1 MEKQTIKLGEQNKA
15 KGEGAIKLLGKAL
28 DVAGDIIAKTK
39 DASSSQEI
47 SDRAR
52 EVFVAAVK
60 KESEKSVEGLADAIP
75 LGNAL
80 LLTARLSYA
89 FAQGVGAGM
98 NEEIARQKR
107 EDKANT
113 FSDDDDQV
121 AVTACVRLAQL
132 HAVLALPGIVSKG
145 VEFAGAAAIKM
156 IEDTGIKAGG
166 KMIGS
171 IFKQISDQ
179 LFQQNEVLAI
189 TKELIRSKADA
200 IPEARRKAYGML
212 FSFAAGTFVE
222 QFGRPGLAKQLAEV
236 TNSSKEEPDIE
247 VALLSGVMKTYAD
260 KIAEAYAKEIQFE
273 EGEQELK
280 SLLSEMARRTLDGLV
295 AGGLTIE
302 KVSGNEVSREGDV
315 VKVPAELC
323 GAQTPQAAQQ
333 DWDTVGKPAW
343 QSYMETARAKLR
355 SIGEH
360 RQWWISWAHLN
371 FDAQNQAYLGEVA
384 AARADAT
391 ARADSIVTLYGL
403 DSETQLTSL
412 DKLTVYGMRD
422 EFLAFDGR
430 MHGLTALTR

>member
-212 FSFAAGTFVE
+212 FSFAAGT
-222 QFGRPGLAKQLAEV
+222 
-236 TNSSKEEPDIE
+236 
-247 VALLSGVMKTYAD
+247 
-260 KIAEAYAKEIQFE
+260 
-273 EGEQELK
+273 
-280 SLLSEMARRTLDGLV
+280 
-295 AGGLTIE
+295 
-302 KVSGNEVSREGDV
+302 
-315 VKVPAELC
+315 
-323 GAQTPQAAQQ
+323 
-333 DWDTVGKPAW
+333 
-343 QSYMETARAKLR
+343 
-355 SIGEH
+355 
-360 RQWWISWAHLN
+360 
-371 FDAQNQAYLGEVA
+371 
-384 AARADAT
+384 
-391 ARADSIVTLYGL
+391 
-403 DSETQLTSL
+403 
-412 DKLTVYGMRD
+412 
-422 EFLAFDGR
+422 
-430 MHGLTALTR
+430 LTR